1 MTEPASLLVPRFAG
15 VATFMRCPQVTD
27 PAEADIAILGL
38 PWDGGTTHRPGARHG
53 PRAVREQSTL
63 MRRVHPVTKTSP
75 FEACRVRDLGD
86 APVNPVDLP
95 ATLGIIE
102 QEVGRI
108 LAAGAIPLCVGGD
121 HLTTL
126 PVLRA
131 IGREHPVG
139 MVHVDAHSDTWDTY
153 FGGTRYTHGTPFRR
167 AIEEGV
173 LDPKR
178 VVQIGIRGSLY
189 AADDMDWALDQGI
202 RVITIEELR
211 EIGIAGAVAEALRVA
226 GAGRTY
232 LTFDIDSLDPAYA
245 PGTGTPEIGGLTSFE
260 AQQIVRGLAP
270 LDLVGAD
277 LVEVSP
283 PLDVGNITALAGA
296 TILFEILCILAENR
310 ARRLDGSMAPQAGL
324 N

>member
-1 MTEPASLLVPRFAG
+1 MTEPSSLLVPRFAG
-15 VATFMRCPQVTD
+15 VATFMRCPLVTD
-27 PAEADIAILGL
+27 PAEADIAILGI

-75 FEACRVRDLGD
+75 FEACRVRDVGD
-86 APVNPVDLP
+86 ASVNPVDLQ
-95 ATLGIIE
+95 ATLAIIE
-102 QEVGRI
+102 RQIDSI
-108 LAAGAIPLCVGGD
+108 LQAGAIPLSVGGD

-131 IGREHPVG
+131 IGRKRPVG

-178 VVQIGIRGSLY
+178 TVQIAIRGSLY
-189 AADDMDWALDQGI
+189 AADDLDWALEQGI

-211 EIGIAGAVAEALRVA
+211 EIGIAATIAEALRVA
-226 GAGRTY
+226 GDGPTY

-260 AQQIVRGLAP
+260 GQQLVRGLRA

-277 LVEVSP
+277 LVEVAP
-283 PLDVGNITALAGA
+283 PLDVANLTALAGA
-296 TILFEILCILAENR
+296 TILFEILCILVDSR
-310 ARRLDGSMAPQAGL
+310 ARRLDPSARQT
-324 N
+324 

>member
-1 MTEPASLLVPRFAG
+1 MSEDPSLLVPRFAG
-15 VATFMRCPQVTD
+15 VATFMRCPLVTD
-27 PAEADIAILGL
+27 PAEADIAILGI

-63 MRRVHPVTKTSP
+63 MRRVHPVSKTSP
-75 FEACRVRDLGD
+75 FEACRVRDVGD
-86 APVNPVDLP
+86 APVNPVDLQ
-95 ATLGIIE
+95 ATLAIIE
-102 QEVGRI
+102 RQIDRI
-108 LAAGAIPLCVGGD
+108 LAAGAIPLSVGGD

-131 IGREHPVG
+131 IGRERPVG
-139 MVHVDAHSDTWDTY
+139 MVHVDAHSDTWDSY

-167 AIEEGV
+167 AIEEGI

-178 VVQIGIRGSLY
+178 IVQIGIRGTLY
-189 AADDMDWALDQGI
+189 AADDMDWALAQGI
-202 RVITIEELR
+202 RVITIEEVR

-226 GAGRTY
+226 GSGPTY

-260 AQQIVRGLAP
+260 GQQLVRGLAS

-283 PLDVGNITALAGA
+283 PLDVANLTALAGA
-296 TILFEILCILAENR
+296 TILFEILCVLVE
-310 ARRLDGSMAPQAGL
+310 ARGRRRPLTSSS
-324 N
+324 